1 MRDTVWHCADGRRLL
16 VSEMSDSHL
25 HNTIA
30 KVRRE
35 GWRIKYLPRLE
46 IELTIRAIKNEGRK

>member
-1 MRDTVWHCADGRRLL
+1 MRDTVWRCADGRRLL